1 MSGGSGYALAPK
13 ALAALAVAGFLIFV
27 GIGFLAA
34 RPAEPAAAPDNS
46 APAPKPVGGVEPPT
60 LDEAAA
66 VPVLA
71 HERPPAVRRRA
82 RWRREGESF
91 DRAQRSARLAVRRA
105 VALAAPDTAPAARPA
120 PRPVAPRPAA
130 APPAAAPPA
139 APPAGSETPAPF
151 DDGGV
156 PDSGEFDYEDG
167 S

>member
-1 MSGGSGYALAPK
+1 MSGGAGYALAPK
-13 ALAALAVAGFLIFV
+13 ALAALAVAGFLIFA

-71 HERPPAVRRRA
+71 HKRPPAVLRRA

-105 VALAAPDTAPAARPA
+105 
-120 PRPVAPRPAA
+120 
-130 APPAAAPPA
+130 A